1 MEKSIKA
8 PRYHFKVNKCL
19 LSTLRLDSL
28 RHKKKKKKNYL
39 VLSLLKIPEDSHVE
53 LHN

>member
-28 RHKKKKKKNYL
+28 RHKKKKKKT
-39 VLSLLKIPEDSHVE
+39 I
-53 LHN
+53 